1 MTSQVIAAPE
11 VASHADAT
19 PILER
24 HHARA
29 LPVSAFHCSRRR
41 GRNPAGLRS
50 RPWTGFARRIDA
62 CARTVAGRRIDRA
75 VRQSMWTDPAKPP
88 AIDVGE
94 ATLTPVLGGRHLRQD
109 LRIDSPTGAF
119 RGLGYLGYDLAT
131 RRYDSLWMD
140 VNFTGMI
147 LAHGSYDPSR
157 RTYELT
163 GAMPDPHHAGATLP
177 LREVMRVPDA
187 DHFTYEYYEHH
198 DGREMLAVRLEY
210 TRR

>member
-1 MTSQVIAAPE
+1 MRERSRFPLSIAPAVAAAILLACGPAHGQASPDASTRARE
-11 VASHADAT
+11 PSPAVAST
-19 PILER
+19 
-24 HHARA
+24 ARA
-29 LPVSAFHCSRRR
+29 DSGPELQRLNAL
-41 GRNPAGLRS
+41 AGH
-50 RPWTGFARRIDA
+50 WT
-62 CARTVAGRRIDRA
+62 